1 MKPLCLSIGGLDPS
15 AGAGILL
22 DIKVFSEL
30 EVHGFAVA
38 SVLTAQ
44 STDKVYDSCTV
55 EDSIFL
61 EQFKRIFENYQI
73 NAIKIGL
80 ITATQIALL
89 LELEDFH
96 AIPHRIV
103 DPIISSSSG
112 HRFIEGKELMPLLGA
127 STLVL
132 PNYLEALDL
141 LGISQ
146 DHSLTE
152 EQIAIHLRE
161 ALMCQAVLLK
171 GGHLNTA
178 TDILSTRDG
187 ITKDI
192 IGTVARSSM
201 EVHGTGCL
209 LSSAITAYLSRG
221 FDLKAAITQA
231 KKYLSQKL
239 DEAHKITRDRK
250 YRFSFE

>member
-1 MKPLCLSIGGLDPS
+1 MKPLCLSIAGLDPS

-44 STDKVYDSCTV
+44 STDKVYDSSPV
-55 EDSIFL
+55 EDAIFL
-61 EQFKRIFENYQI
+61 EQLKRLFENYQI

-89 LELEDFH
+89 LELEDFY
-96 AIPHRIV
+96 AIPHRII

-112 HRFIEGKELMPLLGA
+112 HKFMDPKELIPLIQA

-132 PNYLEALDL
+132 PNYQEALGL
-141 LGISQ
+141 LGISK
-146 DHSLTE
+146 DTGVTK
-152 EQIAIHLRE
+152 EQIAINLRE
-161 ALMCQAVLLK
+161 TLECEAVLLK
-171 GGHLNTA
+171 VGHQNSA
-178 TDILSTRDG
+178 TDVLSTKDG
-187 ITKDI
+187 ITREI
-192 IGTVARSSM
+192 VGTMARSSM

-221 FDLKAAITQA
+221 LEIEVAIVEA

-239 DEAHKITRDRK
+239 NEAQKLRGDRN
-250 YRFSFE
+250 YSFSFE